1 MPIPSPTRP
10 RRRALCIGL
19 ALAAILLAPASAR
32 AQDTAQNSA
41 GKFYAGKTI
50 QLLIG
55 YSAGGGYDTYARIL
69 ARHMADHIPGHP
81 AIVPQNMPGAG
92 SLRVIQYL
100 IGVAPRDGTV
110 IATFGR
116 GLAMEPLLSPGT
128 VHFDPTKLTW
138 IGSITNEV
146 SICAFRTDSGI
157 HSWEDMQRSKGFT
170 VGGTGSGSDTDIYPL
185 VLLNVFHLNLKLVTG
200 YPGGNDVALA
210 LQRGE
215 VNGRCGWSWSSLLSR
230 DKSMLD
236 SKQITVT
243 LQFALQKGQDLPD
256 VPLILDLAKDPAEL
270 AALKLIFSRQVT
282 ARPYAA
288 PPGIP
293 SDRRD
298 ALRAAFDAT
307 MTDLAFVEEA
317 KKNDLEIQP
326 VKGAEV
332 EALVREIFNS
342 PPDVVALARQAIKAQ
357 P

>member
-10 RRRALCIGL
+10 RRRALCAGL
-19 ALAAILLAPASAR
+19 ALAAILLAPASAP
-32 AQDTAQNSA
+32 AQDTA

-92 SLRVIQYL
+92 SLRVVEYL
-100 IGVAPRDGTV
+100 YSVAPQDGTV

-116 GLAMEPLLSPGT
+116 GLPMEPLLNPGT
-128 VHFDPTKLTW
+128 THFDPAKLTW

-157 HSWEDMQRSKGFT
+157 HSWEDMQQSKGFT
-170 VGGTGSGSDTDIYPL
+170 VGGTGSGSDTDIFPL
-185 VLLNVFHLNLKLVTG
+185 VLRNFFHLNLKLVTG

-236 SKQITVT
+236 SKEIVVT
-243 LQFALQKGQDLPD
+243 LQFALQKEPALPN
-256 VPLILDLAKDPAEL
+256 VPLIMDVTKDPAEI
-270 AALKLIFSRQVT
+270 AALKLIFSRLVM

-293 SDRRD
+293 ADRRG

-307 MTDLAFVEEA
+307 MADPAFVEEA
-317 KKNDLEIQP
+317 KSNDLEIQP

-332 EALVREIFNS
+332 EALVRELADS